1 MTIVV
6 LFKNGKE
13 VEIECCSCRTK
24 YNTATGDLLNI
35 HIEGAT
41 KNHVLYF
48 QLNDISA
55 VYQKGE
61 IEK

>member
-6 LFKNGKE
+6 LFKCGKE
-13 VEIECCSCRTK
+13 IEFECRDCSTK

-41 KNHVLYF
+41 KNHVLYL
-48 QLNDISA
+48 QLDDISA

-61 IEK
+61 IKK